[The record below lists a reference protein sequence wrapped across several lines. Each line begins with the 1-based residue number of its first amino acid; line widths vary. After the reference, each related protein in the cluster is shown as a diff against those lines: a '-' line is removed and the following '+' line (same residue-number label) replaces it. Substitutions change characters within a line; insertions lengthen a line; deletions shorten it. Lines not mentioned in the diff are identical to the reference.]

1 MFANF
6 LELLNRIL
14 NMVSMNP
21 HMTLPS
27 NKFRPIIDQTVS
39 YTFNTTQVVSN
50 CLKSLYKNEYT
61 VNYTK
66 FFSRTFNLQ
75 PLEEDEYNISYDS
88 ESPFTNIPVKKII
101 HYIIDQINANFHEVQ
116 I

>member
-66 FFSRTFNLQ
+66 FFSRTFNL
-75 PLEEDEYNISYDS
+75 
-88 ESPFTNIPVKKII
+88 
-101 HYIIDQINANFHEVQ
+101 
-116 I
+116 